1 MTSPETRTERNFK
14 DFDNML
20 KGIHC
25 EENYVSYTAILIVD
39 KVKLERNPYRSLDV
53 DAWYNEVF
61 YDRRNVLR
69 SRESKSNFRFEYD
82 SDVSDIED

>member
-1 MTSPETRTERNFK
+1 MTSSETRSERNFK

-25 EENYVSYTAILIVD
+25 TENYVSYTAILIVD

-61 YDRRNVLR
+61 YNRRNIFQ
-69 SRESKSNFRFEYD
+69 RESKSNFRFEYD

>member
-1 MTSPETRTERNFK
+1 MTSRTERNFK

-25 EENYVSYTAILIVD
+25 TENYASYTAILILD
-39 KVKLERNPYRSLDV
+39 KVKLERNPYRTLDV

-61 YDRRNVLR
+61 YGRRDVLR
-69 SRESKSNFRFEYD
+69 PRESKNNLGLEYD